1 MLTCWIGNNFW
12 TGYLVLNFYL
22 SLIFEIF
29 NSAMLVVKQFF
40 LTAKLLVGNEFLMKL
55 MKLESINNDS
65 SRLILNLAAAS
76 SSPKY
81 LKKI

>member
-29 NSAMLVVKQFF
+29 NNAMLVVKQFF

-55 MKLESINNDS
+55 ESINNDS
-65 SRLILNLAAAS
+65 SRLIFNLVVAS
-76 SSPKY
+76 SSPF
-81 LKKI
+81 IVI